1 MSTKLFFMLLVLL
14 LTACVSSPQ
23 TQNTAMGPA
32 TKIATRCSAL
42 AELTPRDTVLTS
54 AALVVNKP
62 NLPAFCQ
69 VDGIIADR
77 ISFAL
82 RLPAK
87 DWNGKFVVAGCGGF
101 CGSLLPDKPGY
112 SNSINEA
119 LKLGYAAITT
129 DGGHRA
135 ESWNTDWAMEDPVAL
150 DLFAGAWM
158 PLAVTTGNAL
168 VQKFYAV
175 VPRRIYFS
183 GCSNGGRLALMAA
196 QRYPKLFDGIA
207 GGGGIFDLSG
217 NAGVHGLWLLQST
230 RDKNGNAVIDRNKV
244 PLLQREISVQC
255 DALDGVR
262 DGVVSR
268 PDLCKPQLD
277 GLRCKA
283 ASEGDCFNRAEMVAI
298 KRLYQGATVHGV
310 QVYPGINPGSES
322 LWPMWVTGTDD
333 EPAWGERA
341 AEGNLRLTYGIPS
354 TEPFNPH
361 AYVLADEM
369 ENLQRLA
376 PVLNATNPN
385 LSTFAD
391 SGGKLFYYHGLAD
404 PLILPGRARRYYEDA
419 VATQGKTKLDE
430 FARFVMVPGHG
441 HCWEKPGQVADDFNP
456 LVVIDK
462 WVESG
467 QAPEHITAVQKDK
480 QGATIRSRKLCSLP
494 QVAKLKGDDQT
505 DADSYECVNPSVA
518 GTGSDH

>member
-1 MSTKLFFMLLVLL
+1 MNTKLLLASLVFALA
-14 LTACVSSPQ
+14 ACATSPQ
-23 TQNTAMGPA
+23 QQTSVDLQAVE
-32 TKIATRCSAL
+32 RCSAL
-42 AELTPRDTVLTS
+42 AKLPVRDTAIKST
-54 AALVVNKP
+54 ALLANKP
-62 NLPAFCQ
+62 GLPVFCQ
-69 VDGIIADR
+69 VDGMIADR

-82 RLPAK
+82 RLPAM

-135 ESWNTDWAMEDPVAL
+135 ESWDTDWAIDDPVAL

-158 PLAVTTGNAL
+158 PLAVTAGTAL
-168 VQKFYAV
+168 VQKFYTDA
-175 VPRRIYFS
+175 PRRSYFS
-183 GCSNGGRLALMAA
+183 GCSNGGRLALIAA

-207 GGGGIFDLSG
+207 AGGGIFDLTG
-217 NAGVHGLWLLQST
+217 NAGVHGLWLLQTT
-230 RDKNGNAVIDRNKV
+230 RDKNGNAVIDRNKI
-244 PLLQREISVQC
+244 PLLQREVSFQC
-255 DALDGVR
+255 DSLDGVE

-268 PDLCKPQLD
+268 PDLCQPQLD
-277 GLRCKA
+277 GLRCTA
-283 ASEGDCFNRAEMVAI
+283 DTGRDCFTAKELAAVQ
-298 KRLYQGATVHGV
+298 RLYQGAAVEGK

-322 LWPMWVTGTDD
+322 LWPIWVTGADD
-333 EPAWGERA
+333 ELAWGEHA
-341 AEGNLRLTYGIPS
+341 AEGNLRLTYKIPS

-376 PVLNATNPN
+376 PVLNATNPD
-385 LSTFAD
+385 LSAFA
-391 SGGKLFYYHGLAD
+391 SRGGKLFYYHGLAD
-404 PLILPGRARRYYEDA
+404 PLILPGRARRYYADA
-419 VATQGKTKLDE
+419 VAAQGQARLDE

-467 QAPEHITAVQKDK
+467 QAPEHIIAVQRDK
-480 QGATIRSRKLCSLP
+480 QGAIVRSRKLCPLP
-494 QVAKLKGDDQT
+494 QIARLQGDNQA
-505 DADSYECVNPSVA
+505 DADSFECVNP
-518 GTGSDH
+518 